1 MDKSSVSRTL
11 LTTTLFPT
19 SYPSYIAVT
28 IYFPGFKLRFS
39 GFDDEWKKSNLGNIS
54 SNEMYGMN
62 SAAKDYDGFNKYIRI
77 TDISETSN
85 KFIPNPLTSPDG
97 DLEDKYKLK
106 KGDIVFARTGASTGK
121 TYLYDDNDRNLYF
134 AGFLIKFHIDNA
146 DPKFIFYNTLKEEYL
161 NWVSVMSVRSGQPGI
176 NSNEYKKL
184 PIILPSLDEQNKI
197 SNFLTSIDKKID
209 LLERKHQFYQEF
221 KKFLMQ
227 QIFTQK
233 LRFDDNC
240 QYKTKQVK
248 DFLIESKI
256 EGIDDINKRLTVKL
270 NLKGITVR
278 ESKTIEIEGA
288 TKQFIRKTGQFI
300 YGKQNLHKGAFG
312 IIPKE
317 LDGYLTSSDIP
328 SFDFKGGIKPKWFYY
343 YFARKSFY
351 EKLENLSTGTGSK
364 RISPKEFLN
373 IKIIVPEFKEQ
384 HKIVC
389 LLEKFDEKINGI
401 SNQIVQMNMFKKSLL
416 QQMFVVQ
423 LILSLLQNKKHI

>member
-1 MDKSSVSRTL
+1 
-11 LTTTLFPT
+11 
-19 SYPSYIAVT
+19 
-28 IYFPGFKLRFS
+28 
-39 GFDDEWKKSNLGNIS
+39 
-54 SNEMYGMN
+54 MYGMN

-233 LRFDDNC
+233 LRFNFTDDWNYMNFSEIFKSVSTKKY
-240 QYKTKQVK
+240 QIKSADILDKGDFEVIDQGQDEIAGYFNDKTKLCQELPIIIYGDHTTFVK
-248 DFLIESKI
+248 FRDKPFIV
-256 EGIDDINKRLTVKL
+256 GADGVKL
-270 NLKGITVR
+270 L
-278 ESKTIEIEGA
+278 
-288 TKQFIRKTGQFI
+288 
-300 YGKQNLHKGAFG
+300 
-312 IIPKE
+312 IPKFNANPK
-317 LDGYLTSSDIP
+317 YL
-328 SFDFKGGIKPKWFYY
+328 FYALEHFNIKPEGYKRHFSII
-343 YFARKSFY
+343 KKI
-351 EKLENLSTGTGSK
+351 KLPIPTLEEQNE
-364 RISPKEFLN
+364 ISEIFTYID
-373 IKIIVPEFKEQ
+373 IKLKYTKIQLQETEEFK
-384 HKIVC
+384 K
-389 LLEKFDEKINGI
+389 G
-401 SNQIVQMNMFKKSLL
+401 LL
-416 QQMFVVQ
+416 QQMFIVRINWRCNFKLAKSPSFNKHL
-423 LILSLLQNKKHI
+423 LILKNKIIFIIIE

>member
-1 MDKSSVSRTL
+1 MSEEKLV
-11 LTTTLFPT
+11 P
-19 SYPSYIAVT
+19 
-28 IYFPGFKLRFS
+28 KLRFS
-39 GFDDEWKKSNLGNIS
+39 GFTDEWNEVTLNDVATFSKGKGISKNDISNYGIECVRYGELYTKY
-54 SNEMYGMN
+54 NEMIYNIESKTDLNKNELKLSEKNDILMPCSGETAIDLATASCIQKDQVAIGGDITVIKTNQYAPFITYYLNQKKTEIAKYAQGVSIVHLYPKDFKVMN
-62 SAAKDYDGFNKYIRI
+62 IRI
-77 TDISETSN
+77 PSINEQ
-85 KFIPNPLTSPDG
+85 KMIIGL
-97 DLEDKYKLK
+97 LEEITKKEQLLESKYQQ
-106 KGDIVFARTGASTGK
+106 
-121 TYLYDDNDRNLYF
+121 Y
-134 AGFLIKFHIDNA
+134 
-146 DPKFIFYNTLKEEYL
+146 
-161 NWVSVMSVRSGQPGI
+161 Q
-176 NSNEYKKL
+176 EYKK
-184 PIILPSLDEQNKI
+184 
-197 SNFLTSIDKKID
+197 
-209 LLERKHQFYQEF
+209 Y
-221 KKFLMQ
+221 LMQ

-416 QQMFVVQ
+416 QQMFV
-423 LILSLLQNKKHI
+423 

>member
-1 MDKSSVSRTL
+1 M
-11 LTTTLFPT
+11 
-19 SYPSYIAVT
+19 
-28 IYFPGFKLRFS
+28 RFS
-39 GFDDEWKKSNLGNIS
+39 GFTDEWNEVTLNDVATFSKGKGISKNDISNYGIECVRYGELYTKY
-54 SNEMYGMN
+54 NEMIYNIESKTDLNKNELKLSEKNDILMPCSGETAIDLATASCIQKDQVAIGGDITVIKTNQYAPFITYYLNQKKTEIAKYAQGVSIVHLYPKDFKVMN
-62 SAAKDYDGFNKYIRI
+62 IRI
-77 TDISETSN
+77 PSINEQ
-85 KFIPNPLTSPDG
+85 KMIIGL
-97 DLEDKYKLK
+97 LEEITKKEQLLESKYQQ
-106 KGDIVFARTGASTGK
+106 
-121 TYLYDDNDRNLYF
+121 Y
-134 AGFLIKFHIDNA
+134 
-146 DPKFIFYNTLKEEYL
+146 
-161 NWVSVMSVRSGQPGI
+161 Q
-176 NSNEYKKL
+176 EYKK
-184 PIILPSLDEQNKI
+184 
-197 SNFLTSIDKKID
+197 
-209 LLERKHQFYQEF
+209 Y
-221 KKFLMQ
+221 LMQ

-328 SFDFKGGIKPKWFYY
+328 SFDFKGGIEPKWFYY
-343 YFARKSFY
+343 YFARKLFY

-416 QQMFVVQ
+416 QQMFVSMRTMV
-423 LILSLLQNKKHI
+423 S

>member
-1 MDKSSVSRTL
+1 MSEEKLV
-11 LTTTLFPT
+11 P
-19 SYPSYIAVT
+19 
-28 IYFPGFKLRFS
+28 KLRFS
-39 GFDDEWKKSNLGNIS
+39 GFDDEWNEVKLG
-54 SNEMYGMN
+54 
-62 SAAKDYDGFNKYIRI
+62 
-77 TDISETSN
+77 DISTFLDN
-85 KFIPNPLTSPDG
+85 KRIPLK
-97 DLEDKYKLK
+97 EDDRKQI
-106 KGDIVFARTGASTGK
+106 KGEYPYYGASGIIDYVNDYIFDEELILMGEDGANIVTRSSKLIFLAKGK
-121 TYLYDDNDRNLYF
+121 YWVNNHAHVIKADNNINQYF
-134 AGFLIKFHIDNA
+134 LSESLERINYEK
-146 DPKFIFYNTLKEEYL
+146 YNTGTAQPKL
-161 NWVSVMSVRSGQPGI
+161 NREVCQKIKVKIPQF
-176 NSNEYKKL
+176 N
-184 PIILPSLDEQNKI
+184 EQNKI
-197 SNFLTSIDKKID
+197 ANFLLVIDEKLR
-209 LLERKHQFYQEF
+209 LLEQKYQYYQNF
-221 KKFLMQ
+221 KKYLMQ

-328 SFDFKGGIKPKWFYY
+328 SFDFKEGIEPKWFYY

-416 QQMFVVQ
+416 QQMFV
-423 LILSLLQNKKHI
+423 

>member
-1 MDKSSVSRTL
+1 M
-11 LTTTLFPT
+11 
-19 SYPSYIAVT
+19 
-28 IYFPGFKLRFS
+28 RFS
-39 GFDDEWKKSNLGNIS
+39 GFTDEWNEVTLNDVATFSKGKGISKNDISNYGIECVRYGELYTKY
-54 SNEMYGMN
+54 NEMIYNIESKTDLDKNELKLSEKNDILIPCSGETAIDLATASCIQKDQVAIGGDITVIKTNQYAPFITYYLNQKKTEIAKYAQGVSIVHLYPKDFKVMN
-62 SAAKDYDGFNKYIRI
+62 IRI
-77 TDISETSN
+77 PS
-85 KFIPNPLTSPDG
+85 
-97 DLEDKYKLK
+97 
-106 KGDIVFARTGASTGK
+106 
-121 TYLYDDNDRNLYF
+121 
-134 AGFLIKFHIDNA
+134 
-146 DPKFIFYNTLKEEYL
+146 
-161 NWVSVMSVRSGQPGI
+161 I
-176 NSNEYKKL
+176 NEQKM
-184 PIILPSLDEQNKI
+184 IIR
-197 SNFLTSIDKKID
+197 
-209 LLERKHQFYQEF
+209 LLEEITKKEQLLESKYQQYQEF
-221 KKFLMQ
+221 KKYLMQ

-256 EGIDDINKRLTVKL
+256 ESIDDINKRLTVKL

-328 SFDFKGGIKPKWFYY
+328 SFDFKEGIEPKWFYY

-389 LLEKFDEKINGI
+389 LLEKFDEKINEI

-416 QQMFVVQ
+416 QQMFVSMRTMVSQ
-423 LILSLLQNKKHI
+423 TNSPFNFLV

>member
-1 MDKSSVSRTL
+1 MLQIHWHSKTW
-11 LTTTLFPT
+11 
-19 SYPSYIAVT
+19 
-28 IYFPGFKLRFS
+28 FKLRFS
-39 GFDDEWKKSNLGNIS
+39 GFTDEWNEVTLNDVATFSKGKGISKNDISNYGIECVRYGELYTKY
-54 SNEMYGMN
+54 NEMIYNIESKTDLNKNELKLSEKNDILMPCSGETAIDLATASCIQKDQVAIGGDITVIKTNQYAPFITYYLNQKKTEIAKYAQGVSIVHLYPKDFKVMN
-62 SAAKDYDGFNKYIRI
+62 IRI
-77 TDISETSN
+77 PSINEQ
-85 KFIPNPLTSPDG
+85 KMIIGL
-97 DLEDKYKLK
+97 LEEITKKEQLLESKYQQ
-106 KGDIVFARTGASTGK
+106 
-121 TYLYDDNDRNLYF
+121 Y
-134 AGFLIKFHIDNA
+134 
-146 DPKFIFYNTLKEEYL
+146 
-161 NWVSVMSVRSGQPGI
+161 Q
-176 NSNEYKKL
+176 EYKK
-184 PIILPSLDEQNKI
+184 
-197 SNFLTSIDKKID
+197 
-209 LLERKHQFYQEF
+209 Y
-221 KKFLMQ
+221 LMQ

-328 SFDFKGGIKPKWFYY
+328 SFDFKGGIEPKWFYY

-389 LLEKFDEKINGI
+389 LFEKFDEKINGI

>member
-1 MDKSSVSRTL
+1 M
-11 LTTTLFPT
+11 
-19 SYPSYIAVT
+19 
-28 IYFPGFKLRFS
+28 RFS

-221 KKFLMQ
+221 KKYLMQ

-233 LRFDDNC
+233 LRFENYNEAI
-240 QYKTKQVK
+240 YKLSDLYSSKKGTGLSKDKLDEEGLNKCILYGELYTTYNEIIQDVKSKTNSQEGILSKVGDILIPSSTTTKGIDLVTASVILEENVLLSGDITILRSKNENIINNKFFAYYFTNNLVK
-248 DFLIESKI
+248 DVSK
-256 EGIDDINKRLTVKL
+256 LTQGSTIIHLYWKDFKKVKL
-270 NLKGITVR
+270 ALPPINEQNKCVDLFLK
-278 ESKTIEIEGA
+278 
-288 TKQFIRKTGQFI
+288 
-300 YGKQNLHKGAFG
+300 
-312 IIPKE
+312 
-317 LDGYLTSSDIP
+317 LD
-328 SFDFKGGIKPKWFYY
+328 K
-343 YFARKSFY
+343 
-351 EKLENLSTGTGSK
+351 
-364 RISPKEFLN
+364 
-373 IKIIVPEFKEQ
+373 KIDLINFQIQKMEEFK
-384 HKIVC
+384 K
-389 LLEKFDEKINGI
+389 G
-401 SNQIVQMNMFKKSLL
+401 LL
-416 QQMFVVQ
+416 QQMFVVRINWRCNFKLVKSPSFNKHL
-423 LILSLLQNKKHI
+423 LILKNKIIFIIIK

>member
-1 MDKSSVSRTL
+1 M
-11 LTTTLFPT
+11 
-19 SYPSYIAVT
+19 
-28 IYFPGFKLRFS
+28 RFS
-39 GFDDEWKKSNLGNIS
+39 GFADEW
-54 SNEMYGMN
+54 NE
-62 SAAKDYDGFNKYIRI
+62 D
-77 TDISETSN
+77 
-85 KFIPNPLTSPDG
+85 
-97 DLEDKYKLK
+97 
-106 KGDIVFARTGASTGK
+106 
-121 TYLYDDNDRNLYF
+121 
-134 AGFLIKFHIDNA
+134 
-146 DPKFIFYNTLKEEYL
+146 YL
-161 NWVSVMSVRSGQPGI
+161 NKLFD
-176 NSNEYKKL
+176 NSNERNFE
-184 PIILPSLDEQNKI
+184 SLEVLSVTINNGVLKRSDLGSDRKNK
-197 SNFLTSIDKKID
+197 DKKSMKHVLKGDLVYNPMFMWKGASGISSYEGITSAD
-209 LLERKHQFYQEF
+209 YIVLKSKNNVNPIFFSHLFQTEKSLNKFKNYSQGSLLERLRLMYPQFSDIKMAFPSYEEQEKIANLLTFVDNKLELIEKKYQTYLDF
-221 KKFLMQ
+221 KKYLMQ

-270 NLKGITVR
+270 NLNGITVR

-328 SFDFKGGIKPKWFYY
+328 SFDFKEGIEPKWFYY

-364 RISPKEFLN
+364 RISPNEFLN

-389 LLEKFDEKINGI
+389 CQD
-401 SNQIVQMNMFKKSLL
+401 
-416 QQMFVVQ
+416 
-423 LILSLLQNKKHI
+423 